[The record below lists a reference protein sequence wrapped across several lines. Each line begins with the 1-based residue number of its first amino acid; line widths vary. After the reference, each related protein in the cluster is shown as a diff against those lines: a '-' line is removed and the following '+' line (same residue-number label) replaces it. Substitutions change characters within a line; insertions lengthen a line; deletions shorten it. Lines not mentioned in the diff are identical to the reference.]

1 MSAAFPGNPIELST
15 MRLSPKPRSLV
26 LTNLFTFID
35 QNPVIKNFSR
45 LGDKRIVISA
55 L

>member
-1 MSAAFPGNPIELST
+1 MSAAFPGNPIELSG

-26 LTNLFTFID
+26 LTDFFTISH

-45 LGDKRIVISA
+45 LRDPRIVISA